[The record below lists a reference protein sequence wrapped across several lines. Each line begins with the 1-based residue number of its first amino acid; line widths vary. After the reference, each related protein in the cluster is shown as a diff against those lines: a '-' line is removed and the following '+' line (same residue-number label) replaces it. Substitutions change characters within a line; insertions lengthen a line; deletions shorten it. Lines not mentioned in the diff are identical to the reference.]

1 MNTSK
6 PMNYNEE
13 LHILA
18 SAEAAKVQ
26 DRVRE
31 FLSETEKDPDELEA
45 LTATYTLN
53 ALLLNAYT
61 IAAIFDIPV
70 DVMLYTVKTNYT
82 VYLQDQQDL
91 DNAPIH

>member
-6 PMNYNEE
+6 PTNYNEE

-53 ALLLNAYT
+53 ALLINAYT

-70 DVMLYTVKTNYT
+70 DVMLYTVKTNYS

-91 DNAPIH
+91 DNAPVH

>member
-6 PMNYNEE
+6 PTNYNEE

-45 LTATYTLN
+45 LELEMELVRDAMTE
-53 ALLLNAYT
+53 
-61 IAAIFDIPV
+61 DE
-70 DVMLYTVKTNYT
+70 VK
-82 VYLQDQQDL
+82 
-91 DNAPIH
+91 H

>member
-6 PMNYNEE
+6 PINYNEE
-13 LHILA
+13 LHKLA
-18 SAEAAKVQ
+18 NAEAAKVQ
-26 DRVRE
+26 EKVRE
-31 FLSETEKDPDELEA
+31 FLKETEKDPDELES

-53 ALLLNAYT
+53 ALLINAYT

-70 DVMLYTVKTNYT
+70 DVMLYTVKTNYS